1 MVKNDHLI
9 KAINLKVH
17 FPVKEGFIKDIFKE
31 NKLYVKA
38 VDGIDFYISHKETLG
53 LVGESGCGKT
63 TTGRALIGLNHLTEG
78 KVYFSGEDISLLDE
92 NKIRLLRKKM
102 QFIFQDPFSSL
113 NPRMT
118 INEIIGR
125 PMKIFNLYDNEDRKN
140 RIKDILDMVGLSP
153 QHMSR
158 YPHEFSGGQ
167 RQRISIA
174 RALAVEPEF
183 IIADEP
189 TAALDVSIQC
199 QILNLLIKIKE
210 ELGLTVMFISH
221 DLGVINHIS
230 DRTAVMY
237 LGKIVEI
244 GPKILKR
251 PIYP

>member
-1 MVKNDHLI
+1 
-9 KAINLKVH
+9 
-17 FPVKEGFIKDIFKE
+17 
-31 NKLYVKA
+31 
-38 VDGIDFYISHKETLG
+38 
-53 LVGESGCGKT
+53 
-63 TTGRALIGLNHLTEG
+63 
-78 KVYFSGEDISLLDE
+78 LDE